1 MDALLIAL
9 GLAGLLVGATGTW
22 SPCGLSMIET
32 IGPTGHTGGLP
43 TTLAASATFAPFAV
57 AGAVIT
63 FGSLAVAGDAVHG
76 AGGAIAYGI
85 AAAVALAAAFAEAR
99 GLPIVPQVRRQLP
112 IGWRQSVPMPLAA
125 AGYGA
130 LLGLGFTTFIL
141 SYGVWALMGISLA
154 LGEPL
159 AGLVI
164 GLGFGIGRA
173 LPIVA
178 LAPIADHSSG
188 ERICEAMTMRR
199 GIYRGARLGDALALA
214 VVAVVLAGSVGA
226 EAARKEVP
234 KASDPAAGGKSV
246 AYELDRGGAELR
258 VPGETRRLPGSDPAN
273 GGPWVAV
280 IAAGG
285 ISVLDRKT
293 LEEVS
298 SRPAAAVD
306 ALAVSKGWLAWR
318 VHRDGRDVISVAPLS
333 DKGGIGT
340 ATVAAKVEGPGQLS
354 RPAVDGRSLVYA
366 LSKRAKSKLIQRKLL
381 GAGPGGKR
389 TLVSSRTTAVTAPS
403 VSGNSVAYVLT
414 SKKRQSLKLKGPGG
428 GKGRTL
434 MRARPGPPTL
444 WNTAIA
450 GKRVF
455 VTVVKRGGASKLV
468 SVGR

>member
-1 MDALLIAL
+1 MDALLGAL
-9 GLAGLLVGATGTW
+9 AAAGLLVGATGTW

-43 TTLAASATFAPFAV
+43 ATLAASATFAPFAV
-57 AGAVIT
+57 AGAVVT
-63 FGSLAVAGDAVHG
+63 FGALALFGDLVGG
-76 AGGAIAYGI
+76 AGGAIGYGV
-85 AAAVALAAAFAEAR
+85 AAAIALAAALAEAR

-112 IGWRQSVPMPLAA
+112 IGWRSSAPMPLAA

-154 LGEPL
+154 LGDPL

-164 GLGFGIGRA
+164 GFGFGVGRA

-178 LAPIADHSSG
+178 LAPIADRPSG

-214 VVAVVLAGSVGA
+214 VVAVMLAGSVGA
-226 EAARKEVP
+226 EAARKEVA
-234 KASDPAAGGKSV
+234 KASDPAAAGRSV

-258 VPGETRRLPGSDPAN
+258 VPGDTRPLPGSDPAN

-280 IAAGG
+280 ISKGG
-285 ISVLDRKT
+285 ISVHERTGLT
-293 LEEVS
+293 EVS
-298 SRPAAAVD
+298 SRPTPAVD
-306 ALAVSKGWLAWR
+306 ALAVTSGWLAWR
-318 VHRDGRDVISVAPLS
+318 THGGGRDAIEVAPLS
-333 DKGGIGT
+333 DKGKIGK
-340 ATVAAKVEGPGQLS
+340 ASRAAKARMPGQLS
-354 RPAVDGRSLVYA
+354 RPAVDGNSLVYT
-366 LSKRAKSKLIQRKLL
+366 LSKPGTSKLIRRELRPSGPS
-381 GAGPGGKR
+381 GAR

-403 VSGNSVAYVLT
+403 VSGRSIAYVLT

-428 GKGRTL
+428 GEGRTL

-444 WNTAIA
+444 WSTAIA

-455 VTVVKRGGASKLV
+455 VTVVERGGSSKLV
-468 SVGR
+468 SIGR